1 MVNHFLL
8 GFRDFSSDLVIP
20 FMVAIEESDSLLIP
34 RPVTDLRFFFGSESY
49 AHYVPSVVNH
59 RDDGPGMSHFFFL
72 FLNYTWWAFFALF
85 LSLSLSFLILI
96 FWLHCMACGILA
108 PQPEIEP
115 GLPVFEEQ
123 NLTHWTIREVC
134 GGPFKSGTQTFGS
147 GTFL

>member
-59 RDDGPGMSHFFFL
+59 RDDGPGMSHFFFS
-72 FLNYTWWAFFALF
+72 FFELYLVGLLCIVF
-85 LSLSLSFLILI
+85 VSLSLLFN
-96 FWLHCMACGILA
+96 FNFLA
-108 PQPEIEP
+108 PLHGMWNFSSP
-115 GLPVFEEQ
+115 
-123 NLTHWTIREVC
+123 TRD
-134 GGPFKSGTQTFGS
+134 
-147 GTFL
+147 